1 MLLNFGCMPVLSVI
15 RLSTFFFFKIFFFY
29 VGLFK
34 SLLNFLK
41 HCFCFSRRHVESL
54 LPVQG
59 LNSHPL
65 EGEVLTTGPTGKY
78 LKLSTFKE
86 TRSSKLYYLFFM
98 SPEKLKGILDI
109 L

>member
-1 MLLNFGCMPVLSVI
+1 M
-15 RLSTFFFFKIFFFY
+15 
-29 VGLFK
+29 
-34 SLLNFLK
+34 
-41 HCFCFSRRHVESL
+41 ESL

-86 TRSSKLYYLFFM
+86 TRSSKLYYLLVFHESREIKRDFGHFIA
-98 SPEKLKGILDI
+98 SENH
-109 L
+109 